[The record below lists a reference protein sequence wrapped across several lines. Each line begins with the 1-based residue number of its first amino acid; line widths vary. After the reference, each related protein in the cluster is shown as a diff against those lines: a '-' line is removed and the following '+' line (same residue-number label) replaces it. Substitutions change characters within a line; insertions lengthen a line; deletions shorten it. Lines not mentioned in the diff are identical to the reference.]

1 MDPDEALAR
10 FFQARAKAEE
20 EARVAEREHES
31 IHDVQVSLQEAV
43 DAASDLFEWLAN
55 GGFAPRW
62 SPGRTRSAG
71 GGPVSEDRTW
81 DTGEYLLWLNNSEG
95 PHFGAHRIVAEQLV
109 RGNGE
114 EEIGERV
121 LKAYPPKE
129 FNTTIDPD
137 KVDPVAVGTDLVSD
151 HVELGYGV
159 DNR

>member
-20 EARVAEREHES
+20 EARVAE
-31 IHDVQVSLQEAV
+31 
-43 DAASDLFEWLAN
+43 
-55 GGFAPRW
+55 
-62 SPGRTRSAG
+62 
-71 GGPVSEDRTW
+71 
-81 DTGEYLLWLNNSEG
+81 